1 MRVTVLGAGI
11 IGCSIAYELAAR
23 GARVQVIDPRAVG
36 AGATQASAGTLA
48 PFIEGHSETL
58 RRLGSRSLTLF
69 DDYIARVTRDAGG
82 GVEYARTGT
91 LQVAGND
98 AEAEDIALRAADLRH
113 GGVEHELIDGADVP
127 RVEPGLSPVT
137 CALLIPSHGLVG
149 VQALTQALEQA
160 ATRLGVTWATTDVEP
175 AAAAREVDAV
185 VVATGAWAGAPVR
198 PIRGQLVHLRL
209 DEPPVRRVIWSTR
222 GYAVPWSDG
231 SLLVGATMED
241 VGFDESPTPGA
252 VRDLAAAAAA
262 LIPAARGARIAGVRV
277 GLRPATPD
285 GLPIVGRSSTMPS
298 VFYATG
304 HFRTG
309 VLLAPLTAALVA
321 DLILDGRV
329 DPLLTLLAP
338 ARLGL

>member
-11 IGCSIAYELAAR
+11 IGCSIAYELAVR
-23 GARVQVIDPRAVG
+23 GALVRVVDTRAVG

-58 RRLGSRSLTLF
+58 RTLGALSLALF
-69 DDYIARVTRDAGG
+69 DDYVARVTRGAGG
-82 GVEYARTGT
+82 QVEYARTGT

-98 AEAEDIALRAADLRH
+98 AEAEDLTLRAAQL
-113 GGVEHELIDGADVP
+113 GLAGVEHELIDGADVP
-127 RVEPGLSPVT
+127 RVEPGLSPVA

-160 ATRLGVTWATTDVEP
+160 ATRLGVTWASTEIEP
-175 AAAAREVDAV
+175 AAASRGADAV

-209 DEPPVRRVIWSTR
+209 DEPPVRRVIWSPR

-241 VGFDESPTPGA
+241 VGFDESSTPEA
-252 VRDLAAAAAA
+252 VRDLAAAAAD
-262 LIPAARGARIAGVRV
+262 LIPAARGARIAEVRV

-304 HFRTG
+304 HYRTG
-309 VLLAPLTAALVA
+309 VLLAPLTATLVA
-321 DLILDGRV
+321 DLVLDGRA
-329 DPLLTLLAP
+329 DPLLTPLAP